1 MNKLGHRH
9 WIIVGCL
16 AVALF
21 AAANVWLYLAP
32 VDISPLEEAASP
44 PARKIATAA
53 DPLVVRF
60 DLTEALARPLFSP
73 TRREFA
79 PPPEVVEEQPLPLT
93 QQIASVD
100 VAPPSF
106 SLHGTRNI
114 LSRPAALI
122 SLNDQSQGEWYEVG
136 QSIDG
141 WQLIAVRS
149 DGISVSKADV
159 AREVNL
165 YGRPDSQHAPQ

>member
-9 WIIVGCL
+9 WIIIGCL

-21 AAANVWLYLAP
+21 AAANVWLYLLP
-32 VDISPLEEAASP
+32 VDVSPLEEAGSP
-44 PARKIATAA
+44 PARKIATAN
-53 DPLVVRF
+53 DPLVVSF

-79 PPPEVVEEQPLPLT
+79 PPPEVVEEEPLPLT
-93 QQIASVD
+93 PQIASVD

-141 WQLIAVRS
+141 WQLVAVRPN
-149 DGISVSKADV
+149 GISITKADV
-159 AREVNL
+159 AREVRL
-165 YGRPDSQHAPQ
+165 YDASDAQNAPH